1 MKLHLTGVSHKTAPV
16 EVRECLA
23 FRPETLPAA
32 LADLKAREGVV
43 EAVILSTCNRVEI
56 TVTADDRSDPQAIV
70 DAFLADHKALSLGAI
85 GPHLYRHDGRD
96 AIHHLFRVAASLDSM
111 VVGEPQILGQ
121 LKAAYASA
129 KDCGTLCGWLDG
141 LMTRAFGVAKRVRS
155 ETGVGQMAVSVSY
168 AAVELARKIFGS
180 LANRTIMIVGAGKM
194 SELAARH
201 LRRSGA
207 SHVFVTNRTHERAVE
222 MAALFQGTP
231 VEYTR
236 FVSMLPEVDIVV
248 TSSGAPHYIL
258 HKDEMQRVIAARRNK
273 PMFLIDIA
281 VPRNIEPAV
290 NDIDNVYL
298 YDIDD
303 LQEVVN
309 ANLRERMKEAE
320 HAEALVAEEVER
332 MMARIKVAE
341 VTPTIV
347 GLQDQLEQIRAA
359 ELEKMRRKCGPLT
372 PEMEQ
377 ALEAMTRAMMNKVA
391 HGPISELRNQ
401 AGHPEGAH
409 VVAAI
414 RKAFH
419 LQDQ

>member
-1 MKLHLTGVSHKTAPV
+1 MKLHITGVSHKTAPV

-32 LADLKAREGVV
+32 LADLKAREGVT

-56 TVTADDRSDPQAIV
+56 TLTTDDRSDPQAIV
-70 DAFLADHKALSLGAI
+70 DSFLADQKSVSAQSI
-85 GPHLYRHDGRD
+85 GPHLYRHEGRD

-129 KDCGTLCGWLDG
+129 KECGALCGWLDA

-168 AAVELARKIFGS
+168 AAVELSRKIFGS
-180 LANRTIMIVGAGKM
+180 LENRTIMIVGAGKM

-207 SHVFVTNRTHERAVE
+207 SHVFVTNRTHQRAVE

-236 FVSMLPEVDIVV
+236 FVSLLPEVDIVI

-281 VPRNIEPAV
+281 VPRNIEPSV
-290 NDIDNVYL
+290 NDVDNVYL

-309 ANLRERMKEAE
+309 SNLRERMKEAG
-320 HAEALVAEEVER
+320 HAETMVTEEVDR
-332 MMARIKVAE
+332 MMARLKVAE

-347 GLQDQLEQIRAA
+347 GLQEQLELIRAA
-359 ELEKMRRKCGPLT
+359 EIDKMRRKCGPLT
-372 PEMEQ
+372 PEMER
-377 ALEAMTRAMMNKVA
+377 AIEAMTHAIINKVA
-391 HGPISELRNQ
+391 HGPISELRNH
-401 AGHPEGAH
+401 AGNPDGAH

>member
-1 MKLHLTGVSHKTAPV
+1 MKLHITGVSHKTAPV
-16 EVRECLA
+16 EVRERLA
-23 FRPETLPAA
+23 FRPETIPAA
-32 LADLKAREGVV
+32 LADLKSREGIA

-56 TVTADDRSDPQAIV
+56 TVTTDDQSDPQAIV
-70 DAFLADHKALSLGAI
+70 DSFLADQKHADSGSIA
-85 GPHLYRHDGRD
+85 PHLYHHEGRD

-121 LKAAYASA
+121 LKTAYAAA
-129 KDCGTLCGWLDG
+129 KDCGSVCGWLDG
-141 LMTRAFGVAKRVRS
+141 LMTRAFGVAKKVRS
-155 ETGVGQMAVSVSY
+155 ETGVGQMAVSISY

-180 LANRTIMIVGAGKM
+180 LANRKIMIVGAGKM

-207 SHVFVTNRTHERAVE
+207 SHVFVTNRTHERAIE

-236 FVSMLPEVDIVV
+236 FVSMLPEVDIVI

-258 HKDEMQRVIAARRNK
+258 HKDEMLRVIAARRNR

-281 VPRNIEPAV
+281 VPRNIEPTV
-290 NDIDNVYL
+290 NDVDNVYL

-309 ANLRERMKEAE
+309 SNLRERMKEADR
-320 HAEALVAEEVER
+320 AESLVAEEVER
-332 MMARIKVAE
+332 MMARLKVAE
-341 VTPTIV
+341 VAPSIV
-347 GLQDQLEQIRAA
+347 ALQEQLEQIRTA
-359 ELEKMRRKCGPLT
+359 EIEKMRRKCGPLT
-372 PEMEQ
+372 PEMER
-377 ALEAMTRAMMNKVA
+377 AVEAMTRAIINKVA
-391 HGPISELRNQ
+391 HGPISELRNH